1 MGKQA
6 DLKRAQTGLESRI
19 SWFVLVLLTIQPLLD
34 VMSYFLNLQG
44 KTAISTLLRFGL
56 LAVVALVGFLLTK
69 AKKMYLLLFGVVALF
84 WAAHVLNC
92 WRIGYTSFVQ
102 DTGNLLRM
110 LNFPIYVWA
119 LPLPLGR

>member
-110 LNFPIYVWA
+110 LNFLFGDFTA
-119 LPLPLGR
+119 

>member
-84 WAAHVLNC
+84 LAHWV
-92 WRIGYTSFVQ
+92 Y
-102 DTGNLLRM
+102 LLCAGHREPFAYAE
-110 LNFPIYVWA
+110 FPHLCDDLFGDFTA
-119 LPLPLGR
+119 

>member
-44 KTAISTLLRFGL
+44 KTAISTLLRACWQWWLWSGFCSQRRKRCTWSSLGWWPCSGL
-56 LAVVALVGFLLTK
+56 P
-69 AKKMYLLLFGVVALF
+69 M
-84 WAAHVLNC
+84 C
-92 WRIGYTSFVQ
+92 
-102 DTGNLLRM
+102 
-110 LNFPIYVWA
+110 
-119 LPLPLGR
+119 